1 MKKYVVELIKIAQYI
16 VEAEDEYEAEK
27 FAIELDSDKEAE
39 VAWALMPYDEINIEE
54 RR

>member
-1 MKKYVVELIKIAQYI
+1 MKKYIVELIKTAQYI

-39 VAWALMPYDEINIEE
+39 IAWALMPYDEINIEE